1 VRSWPWH
8 ILTAVSND
16 PELAM
21 FASALQPHELE
32 GTTRAEEEPKLRT
45 GLIEAQLKLRDSA
58 CCSLL
63 VVLAGPDGAGK
74 GPLLFRLYEWL
85 DSRSLRT
92 NAYHLP
98 TKADRLRP
106 PFWRY
111 WRDLPAKGEIG
122 VVVGSWYNETLLRAA
137 DGQDDDAAFQRNLHR
152 INAFEAMLV
161 AEGVKLLKVM
171 PFIGEAEE
179 QKRLKVIK
187 RKAHHFERHVLDEW
201 GKGALRRQ
209 RIRAVAEEAVRLTST
224 DAAPWLVLPAAD
236 PDYRDIAFGH
246 IVLDTLE
253 RNIAG
258 NGGEQ
263 PTTAP
268 AVIPSYARKNRLD
281 DLDLGLSM
289 RKTDYLARLDAAQER
304 LFRLSATKHL
314 LQVPV
319 VIVFEG
325 HDAAGKGGSIRRM
338 VYALDPRRFTVH
350 SIAAP
355 SDDEKRRPYL
365 WRFWRRL
372 PAPGRIA
379 VFDRSW
385 YGRVLVERVEGFCT
399 EAEWLR
405 AYGEINAFE
414 EQLVESNHVLVKF
427 WLAIG
432 KDEQLRRFEARQ
444 KTPFKQYKITDDDW
458 RNRAKWDE
466 YHQAIGDMLD
476 RTSTSYARWT
486 LIEAEDKRYGRVK
499 VLETLIAALEAR
511 VSGR

>member
-1 VRSWPWH
+1 
-8 ILTAVSND
+8 
-16 PELAM
+16 M
-21 FASALQPHELE
+21 FASALQPHKLE
-32 GTTRAEEEPKLRT
+32 DTTRAEEEPKLRT

-63 VVLAGPDGAGK
+63 VGLAGPDGAGK

-85 DSRSLRT
+85 DSRTLRT

-98 TKADRLRP
+98 TKADRRRP

-122 VVVGSWYNETLLRAA
+122 VVVGSWYNEVLLRAA
-137 DGQDDDAAFQRNLHR
+137 DGLDDSAAFHRNLHR

-171 PFIGEAEE
+171 PFIAEALE
-179 QKRLKVIK
+179 QKRLKALG
-187 RKAHHFERHVLDEW
+187 RKAHQFERHVLDEW
-201 GKGALRRQ
+201 GKGNLRRQ
-209 RIRAVAEEAVRLTST
+209 QIRPVAEEAVRLTST

-236 PDYRDIAFGH
+236 PDYRDVAFGH

-253 RNIAG
+253 RHLAG

-268 AVIPSYARKNRLD
+268 AIIASYARKNRLD
-281 DLDLGLSM
+281 DLDLGLSA
-289 RKTDYLARLDAAQER
+289 KKKDYLARLDAAQER
-304 LFRLSATKHL
+304 LFQLSAHKGL
-314 LQVPV
+314 RQVPV

-355 SDDEKRRPYL
+355 SDDEKSRPYL

-414 EQLVESNHVLVKF
+414 EQLVENNHVLVKF

-432 KDEQLRRFEARQ
+432 KDEQLRRFEERQ
-444 KTPFKQYKITDDDW
+444 NTSFKQYKITDDDW

-511 VSGR
+511 IAGS